1 MKDLTAL
8 VYVVAVIPA
17 AAWIVIIPCMAMPL
31 WMIVEC
37 VLVGPQAWS
46 RVFLHY
52 LMAVKMFLPPLL
64 TLVVF
69 LWAWSTIQRYILEP
83 VEWGARSIIVWQN
96 AEIIDDAPLVQD
108 KTALIEQDSD
118 GQTITF
124 QQNEKLF
131 VQIPS
136 GKWIPDQVRD
146 AVRKNPGNLSLSTA
160 NAEQYY
166 HQYVRLTK
174 LPRKYVLP
182 AFILFFLILLYLLGK
197 LLAARIGRIFLRSA
211 EGFIQRLPFIRTVYS
226 SVKQVTDF
234 VFTERDIEFTRV
246 VAVQYPREGVWS
258 VGFVTGESM
267 LTIQNVA
274 AEPVLSVLMPTSPMP
289 ATGFTITIRKSEAI
303 DLDITIDQAIQFV
316 VSCGVVVPANQID
329 SPAVEV
335 KAHVAAALET
345 NISETARE
353 IPLAGDSSQS

>member
-1 MKDLTAL
+1 MNDANPPK
-8 VYVVAVIPA
+8 VATKPFRRA
-17 AAWIVIIPCMAMPL
+17 
-31 WMIVEC
+31 
-37 VLVGPQAWS
+37 VLSGLGV
-46 RVFLHY
+46 
-52 LMAVKMFLPPLL
+52 FLPPLL

-83 VEWGARSIIVWQN
+83 VEWGARSMIVWQS
-96 AEIIDDAPLVQD
+96 AEIVDDVPLGQE
-108 KTALIEQDSD
+108 KNALIEKGSD
-118 GQTITF
+118 GQTVTF
-124 QQNEKLF
+124 QQNGKLF

-146 AVRKNPGNLSLSTA
+146 TVRKNPGNLALNTA

-174 LPRKYVLP
+174 LPRKYVIP

-211 EGFIQRLPFIRTVYS
+211 EAFIQRLPFVRTVYS

-246 VAVQYPREGVWS
+246 VAVQYPRKGIWS

-267 LTIQNVA
+267 LTMQNVA

-289 ATGFTITIRKSEAI
+289 ATGFTITVCKSETI

-316 VSCGVVVPANQID
+316 VSCGVVVPASQIG
-329 SPAVEV
+329 SPAVDI
-335 KAHVAAALET
+335 KTHVAAALQT
-345 NISETARE
+345 NINETAGE
-353 IPLAGDSSQS
+353 SPLAGDSSQS

>member
-1 MKDLTAL
+1 MVPPTDSCFTW
-8 VYVVAVIPA
+8 VAVVNDPDTKKSTPKPFRRA
-17 AAWIVIIPCMAMPL
+17 
-31 WMIVEC
+31 
-37 VLVGPQAWS
+37 VLSGLGV
-46 RVFLHY
+46 
-52 LMAVKMFLPPLL
+52 FLPPLL

-83 VEWGARSIIVWQN
+83 VEWGARSIIVWQI
-96 AEIIDDAPLVQD
+96 AEIVDKAPLVQD
-108 KTALIEQDSD
+108 PTDLVDSE
-118 GQTITF
+118 GQTISF
-124 QQNEKLF
+124 KQNNQTF

-136 GKWIPDQVRD
+136 GKWIPNPIRETVQ
-146 AVRKNPGNLSLSTA
+146 KNPGTLAINTA

-166 HQYVRLTK
+166 HQYVQVSH
-174 LPRKYVLP
+174 LPRKYVIP
-182 AFILFFLILLYLLGK
+182 AFICFFLILLYLLGK
-197 LLAARIGRIFLRSA
+197 LLAARIGGIFLRSA
-211 EGFIQRLPFIRTVYS
+211 EGFIQRLPFVRTVYS

-289 ATGFTITIRKSEAI
+289 ATGFTITIRKSETI

-329 SPAVEV
+329 SPAVDV
-335 KAHVAAALET
+335 KTHVAAALET

-353 IPLAGDSSQS
+353 TPLAGDSSQS